1 MLQHLWTILVQ
12 SFFNP
17 ETQSTLKQEHGFSFC
32 AFSTSKPQDCHISWT
47 ACWLRPCVC
56 KGSATCWPVQH
67 TYSHQALTKSW
78 QKKNALKMS
87 LMSSVHKVSSTKLPC
102 VQLGCGKLLMVVNA
116 LAAPK
121 KPNSPWFQEHHLVA
135 EREWVE
141 TICILTKTW
150 DAKIFQFP
158 GCQTWDATLESR
170 DLSLEPQ
177 KTAWLPELPNITQG
191 HWISCCWSCWSCWS
205 WCLWC
210 KT

>member
-1 MLQHLWTILVQ
+1 MASAFVLSRLP
-12 SFFNP
+12 NP
-17 ETQSTLKQEHGFSFC
+17 RIFTSHGRPVGWDHVSAKDQQPGDLYSTLI
-32 AFSTSKPQDCHISWT
+32 P
-47 ACWLRPCVC
+47 
-56 KGSATCWPVQH
+56 
-67 TYSHQALTKSW
+67 TKLW
-78 QKKNALKMS
+78 QNHDKKKNALKMC
-87 LMSSVHKVSSTKLPC
+87 LMSWVHKVSSTKLPC

-121 KPNSPWFQEHHLVA
+121 KTNSPGLQEHHLVA
-135 EREWVE
+135 AREWVE
-141 TICILTKTW
+141 TICIWTKTW

-191 HWISCCWSCWSCWS
+191 HWISSCWSCWSCWS